1 MSLAKARI
9 TDGGAISA
17 ASVSRY
23 QNLETCLMPKRL
35 LTAAVVL
42 AAATGALSHAS
53 LAAMDE
59 PAPRPAIDCADPA
72 NAGKPACAPQH
83 GDTMGATT
91 SAMTDDQI
99 YEKAYWSA
107 KSGAYA
113 DALAF
118 AAQAQNAD
126 DPRILRVKGFA
137 TRKMGDAEAAM
148 PFYLK
153 ALSIDPA
160 DTRTRQYMGEA
171 YLSQG
176 DFPNARVQLREI
188 EKRCGVSCED
198 YQKLA
203 DAIAEMHVRL
213 PRGG

>member
-1 MSLAKARI
+1 MPKGLLTSALVFA
-9 TDGGAISA
+9 A
-17 ASVSRY
+17 ASS
-23 QNLETCLMPKRL
+23 
-35 LTAAVVL
+35 VL
-42 AAATGALSHAS
+42 SNAG

-72 NAGKPACAPQH
+72 NAGKPACAPQK
-83 GDTMGATT
+83 GAT
-91 SAMTDDQI
+91 TDDQI

-113 DALAF
+113 DALAV
-118 AAQAQNAD
+118 AAQAQNSN

-137 TRKMGDAEAAM
+137 TRKMGDVDAAM
-148 PFYLK
+148 PFYRK

-171 YLSQG
+171 YLQQG

-188 EKRCGVSCED
+188 EKRCGVGCED
-198 YQKLA
+198 YQTLA

>member
-1 MSLAKARI
+1 
-9 TDGGAISA
+9 
-17 ASVSRY
+17 
-23 QNLETCLMPKRL
+23 MPKRL
-35 LTAAVVL
+35 LTAALVL
-42 AAATGALSHAS
+42 AAASSALSHAP

-72 NAGKPACAPQH
+72 NADKPACAPKN
-83 GDTMGATT
+83 G
-91 SAMTDDQI
+91 AMTDDQI

-137 TRKMGDAEAAM
+137 TRKLGDAEAAM

-176 DFPNARVQLREI
+176 DFPSARVQLREI